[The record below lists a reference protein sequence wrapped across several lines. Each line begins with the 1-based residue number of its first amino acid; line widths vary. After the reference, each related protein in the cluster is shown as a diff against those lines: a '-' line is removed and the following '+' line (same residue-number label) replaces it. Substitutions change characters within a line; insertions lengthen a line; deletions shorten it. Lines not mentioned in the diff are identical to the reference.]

1 MPSSVSIA
9 KSGWNLENTE
19 LMEGGQLLTMGMRGL
34 SQLHHHMRARSMALH
49 LCMRKA

>member
-34 SQLHHHMRARSMALH
+34 SQLHHESKIYGFAPLH
-49 LCMRKA
+49 A